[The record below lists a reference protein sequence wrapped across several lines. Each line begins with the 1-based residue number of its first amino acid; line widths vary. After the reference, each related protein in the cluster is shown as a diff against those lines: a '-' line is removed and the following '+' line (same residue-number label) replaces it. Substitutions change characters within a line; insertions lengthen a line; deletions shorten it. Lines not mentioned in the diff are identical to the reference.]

1 MNTISTILLIIGSV
15 ILCLCFL
22 LKHSNFLDIR
32 QIFVQHFC
40 IFQGNILQLIG
51 IFFTPILFAVGL
63 AEIKCIDKDILSNL
77 NIILSIL
84 TAMFFSVLSILCSFD
99 KERKNEN
106 YKQLLKETFNT
117 SIFEIILC
125 LLLLFISFIVL
136 FIGEFKESV
145 ALKIISGIIYYLTMV
160 TILNILVVIKRIKVL
175 FDNQ

>member
-1 MNTISTILLIIGSV
+1 
-15 ILCLCFL
+15 
-22 LKHSNFLDIR
+22 
-32 QIFVQHFC
+32 
-40 IFQGNILQLIG
+40 
-51 IFFTPILFAVGL
+51 
-63 AEIKCIDKDILSNL
+63 
-77 NIILSIL
+77 
-84 TAMFFSVLSILCSFD
+84 MFFSVLSILCSFD